1 MAAISSEN
9 LRTYRNYSRE
19 RLIKKISKFKGPK
32 YFISVNE
39 EEINDEVV
47 TSAIFIGKEK
57 GDNEYTIFEEI
68 IDYGMEYK
76 EIENYFFCKY
86 KKKRFDKKI

>member
-9 LRTYRNYSRE
+9 LRTFKNYTRE
-19 RLIKKISKFKGPK
+19 RLIKKISKYTGPR

-39 EEINDEVV
+39 EIIEDQII
-47 TSAIFIGKEK
+47 TSAIFVGKEK
-57 GDNEYTIFEEI
+57 GDKEVIVLEEI
-68 IDYGMEYK
+68 IDYGMEYE

-86 KKKRFDKKI
+86 KKKRLDK

>member
-1 MAAISSEN
+1 MAVISSEN

-19 RLIKKISKFKGPK
+19 RLIKKVMKYKGPR

-39 EEINDEVV
+39 EKINDEIV
-47 TSAIFIGKEK
+47 TSAIFVGKEK
-57 GDNEYTIFEEI
+57 GDIECIVLEEI

-86 KKKRFDKKI
+86 KKKRFDK